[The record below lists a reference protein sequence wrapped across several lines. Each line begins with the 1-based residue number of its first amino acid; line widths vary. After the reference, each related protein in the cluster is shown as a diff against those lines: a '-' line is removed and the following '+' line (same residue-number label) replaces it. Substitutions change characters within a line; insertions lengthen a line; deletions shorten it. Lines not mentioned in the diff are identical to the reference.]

1 MSFHLLW
8 RSLRH
13 QRKQKK
19 AISADGK
26 KEKTVLYKKRM
37 YKDSHGGERFG
48 RDFSPVQVTGVSTAK
63 LMARWLQIQRARWFT
78 ASAAR
83 KSLFPLLA
91 NHCLNLIFR
100 NAVGFHPFLTDRQRQ
115 GNPCPCAALS
125 QHKQHRLCS
134 LPMHSRLGDEHT
146 SSFPTAP

>member
-13 QRKQKK
+13 QRKQEK

-37 YKDSHGGERFG
+37 YKDSCGGERFG
-48 RDFSPVQVTGVSTAK
+48 RDFSPVHVTGVSTAK
-63 LMARWLQIQRARWFT
+63 LMARWLQIQRARRFT

-83 KSLFPLLA
+83 KSLFPLLFE
-91 NHCLNLIFR
+91 II
-100 NAVGFHPFLTDRQRQ
+100 V
-115 GNPCPCAALS
+115 
-125 QHKQHRLCS
+125 
-134 LPMHSRLGDEHT
+134 
-146 SSFPTAP
+146 